1 MSEPTIFDHG
11 SDPNFLS
18 YYADSSVSDN
28 TLGRF
33 TRTRNNILRLLA
45 RVRGTDGPLRVADIG
60 CGAGTCSQLWAK
72 LGHSVHGLDVN
83 APLIELA
90 GSRAAEAGLPIEFR
104 VGSATQLPY
113 ADAQMDV
120 VLLPE
125 LLEHVAD
132 WELCLKEAARVLAP
146 GGLLFLSTTNALC
159 PIQDEFDL
167 PMYSW
172 YPGPVKR
179 YYERLSVTTRPELV
193 RHTKY
198 PAVHWFSFYQL
209 RDYLARLGLDS
220 LDRFDAAD
228 DRKFSVKGRAAL
240 RLIRRVP
247 LARWIAHVLTPDVTI
262 YAINR
267 SARA

>member
-11 SDPNFLS
+11 SNPDFLS
-18 YYADSSVSDN
+18 YYADSSVSDE
-28 TLGRF
+28 TRGRF
-33 TRTRNNILRLLA
+33 TRTRDNILRLLA
-45 RVRGTDGPLRVADIG
+45 RVRGTAGPLQVADIG
-60 CGAGTCSQLWAK
+60 CGAGTCSRLWAMR
-72 LGHSVHGLDVN
+72 GHAVHGLDVN

-90 GSRAAEAGLPIEFR
+90 RTRAAEAGLSIAFR

-132 WELCLKEAARVLAP
+132 WESCLKEAARILAP
-146 GGLLFLSTTNALC
+146 GGLLYLSTTNVLC
-159 PIQDEFDL
+159 PVQEEFDL

-172 YPGPVKR
+172 YPGPLKR

-193 RHTKY
+193 KHTKY
-198 PAVHWFSFYQL
+198 PAVHWFSFYHL
-209 RDYLARLGLDS
+209 RDYLAHLGLDS

-240 RLIRRVP
+240 KLIRRVP
-247 LARWIAHVLTPDVTI
+247 PARWIAHVLTPDVTI
-262 YAINR
+262 YAIKG